1 MLAIAVFGHIASH
14 DLAVVAV
21 VLAVI
26 TAVLATAGF
35 VLRRRGG

>member
-1 MLAIAVFGHIASH
+1 VLAIAVVGQLASH
-14 DLAVVAV
+14 ELAVVAV

-26 TAVLATAGF
+26 AAVLAAAWF

>member
-1 MLAIAVFGHIASH
+1 VLAIAVFGQIASH

-26 TAVLATAGF
+26 MAVLAAAWF

>member
-1 MLAIAVFGHIASH
+1 MLAIAVFGQIASR

-26 TAVLATAGF
+26 VAVLAAAWF
-35 VLRRRGG
+35 VLRRRRG